1 MASCAKQ
8 IFSNITPEQFTCICQ
23 QIESKFGVT
32 LPGDSGQIT
41 QSGFTVEWN
50 YDSQTQEFDVQC
62 LDSPFFV
69 SCSKIN
75 QSIQEVVGGCDV
87 VGGCA

>member
-1 MASCAKQ
+1 MASCDKQ
-8 IFSNITPEQFTCICQ
+8 TFSNITPEQFTCICQ
-23 QIESKFGVT
+23 QIKSKFGVT

-50 YDSQTQEFDVQC
+50 YDSDTQEFAVQC

-69 SCSKIN
+69 PCSTIN
-75 QSIQEVVGGCDV
+75 QSINDV
-87 VGGCA
+87 VDGCA